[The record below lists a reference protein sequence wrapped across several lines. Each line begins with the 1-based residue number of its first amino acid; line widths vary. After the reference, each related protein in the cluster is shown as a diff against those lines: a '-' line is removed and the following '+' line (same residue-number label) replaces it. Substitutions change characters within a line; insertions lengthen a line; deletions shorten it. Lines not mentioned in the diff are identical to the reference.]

1 MSGKQRGVEKRA
13 RRREAVVKVDNTK
26 KGKGWKLRNLSHE
39 QLITICTKRKWHNKQ
54 LVKSL
59 HASTTFIDTELM
71 HLAQV
76 EHVNETIVS
85 MSSTRRNSKRSAG
98 GDDDDLTKT
107 MLSLLSLQYENTL
120 EHLKQQLEAIKREAG
135 QPWVL

>member
-1 MSGKQRGVEKRA
+1 MSGKQQRRRRGRVEKRTV
-13 RRREAVVKVDNTK
+13 EADITK
-26 KGKGWKLRNLSHE
+26 KGKGWKLRSLSRE
-39 QLITICTKRKWHNKQ
+39 QLVAVCTKRKWHNKQ

-59 HASTTFIDTELM
+59 HVSTTFIDTELM
-71 HLAQV
+71 HLARV

-107 MLSLLSLQYENTL
+107 MLSLLALQYESTL
-120 EHLKQQLEAIKREAG
+120 EHLKQQLEAIKRAAG
-135 QPWVL
+135 QPWEL